1 MSSQS
6 FCFYGYPLGHL
17 PPNRQPHHY
26 FFSFIAGSECHM
38 KSASSFGPILLP
50 TLELEVQLS
59 FMLGRVAGFQ
69 VCSSW
74 DVWFLKVFISY
85 WSITDL
91 QSLSESDAQRSD
103 SPMHIHVCV
112 RATRFS
118 CIWLFV
124 TLWTITRQ
132 APLSMGFSRQGYW
145 RGLPFPSLGDLPHP
159 GVELPVSRGLLPWQR
174 PSLPSCRVFNMGAP
188 QTY

>member
-1 MSSQS
+1 MLAFKIWMDCRDHGPQEVVQNPGLHSATSSCCP
-6 FCFYGYPLGHL
+6 FVFIWNYPLYVRWNCPGD
-17 PPNRQPHHY
+17 RT
-26 FFSFIAGSECHM
+26 G
-38 KSASSFGPILLP
+38 G
-50 TLELEVQLS
+50 
-59 FMLGRVAGFQ
+59 
-69 VCSSW
+69 VC
-74 DVWFLKVFISY
+74 VWFLKVFISY